1 MNELEIMLQGK
12 PPEDPAHEYARK
24 ARYWLYDLQNLV
36 ESRLS
41 DKMRN
46 EIYFA
51 LGEWLMEESIEK
63 IAYCLFAQDD
73 TKVLLSLDHLTQIL
87 IEKNTD
93 EKNSYQ

>member
-1 MNELEIMLQGK
+1 
-12 PPEDPAHEYARK
+12 
-24 ARYWLYDLQNLV
+24 
-36 ESRLS
+36 
-41 DKMRN
+41 MRN